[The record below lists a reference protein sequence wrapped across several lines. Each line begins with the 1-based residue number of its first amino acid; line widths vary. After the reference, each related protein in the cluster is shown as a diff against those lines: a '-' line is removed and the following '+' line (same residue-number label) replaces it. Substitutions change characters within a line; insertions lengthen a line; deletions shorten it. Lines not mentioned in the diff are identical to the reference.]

1 MNLRSLGAWATAGVA
16 LWVSMGALGLTGT
29 AADSVRVAMLPPLVL
44 LPVSVGLAL
53 LAGWAVLLRAG
64 FERPTDALLPLYGL
78 WLLVL
83 PYLPWLPDALPLL
96 RVFAGP
102 GRYLV
107 WLIVTAQV
115 IWAALGAGRGR
126 YLATRAREW
135 SRLRAFVLVFVV
147 AASLY
152 AVAAAVVGRSGL
164 FPGGDEPHYLVMTQ
178 SLLQDGDLDIE
189 NNHLQRDYRAYYA
202 DDLPPHSLARGVNG
216 GLYSVHPIGLPLL
229 VAPAFAL
236 GGYKAVVAFLVL
248 LAAAAAALAWLWVRQ
263 LTGSV
268 SGATFA
274 CAAAALS
281 VPYVFSAGTVYPEV
295 AAAAAVMLVFAI
307 GLTTPA
313 ASPRDLGA
321 APGDGRALL
330 IAAAAGLLPWLS
342 SKYAVLSAVLVLI
355 AGRRVLMD
363 TAANG
368 RLRRLAVLAGP
379 YALSI
384 AAWLGYFQI
393 TWGSPWPS
401 AAYGGAEHTQMALAN
416 LTRGIPGLLFDQEYG
431 VFCYAPVLAIAAAGW
446 WHQFRAGGPGRWL
459 ALEVGAAFG
468 VLLATVAGHTMWWG
482 GASVPARFLVS
493 ALLLLALPV
502 AWEYR
507 RVASSP
513 DRRAAYRLLLLL
525 GLAASVAV
533 LMSPDAA
540 ALANRRD
547 GVSRLLQWLSPDWRL
562 WAYWPDFIGQT
573 RTAALAQVAIWFASL
588 SGTLWI
594 VSRAVGSSPRGS
606 AARLS
611 RGRTFLRADLA
622 VLAAAVFVTLLTPI
636 VLRGHMKADI
646 DLAARGRVPLLD
658 DYDPQAR
665 PVAIRYAP
673 LSPIDAAAVPGLFD
687 LFARAGSRRPVPGVP
702 LLLNARF
709 ALPAGQYRLTLHPG
723 AGESTALSGALRL
736 RGGRHGGEL
745 RTWDVAA
752 APGQSWSETF
762 ALPVDFNFVGFTAS
776 PELAASVGHLQVTPT
791 RVVPALERT
800 ASNDVLGA
808 LTLGGR
814 YVVLLHDG
822 GTYPEAQ
829 GFWVRGEAVAAVSIV
844 GADGRLDGPVTLR
857 LRNGPSAN
865 VVRVVTLAGETTLTL
880 KPSESRLL
888 DVEPTPLDGSVRLT
902 IFPAAGFVPARIEPG
917 SRDQRVLGCW
927 VEVVG

>member
-1 MNLRSLGAWATAGVA
+1 MGAWATAGVA
-16 LWVSMGALGLTGT
+16 MWVSLGALDLTAT
-29 AADSVRVAMLPPLVL
+29 AAGSERVAMLPPLVL
-44 LPVSVGLAL
+44 LPVSIGLAL
-53 LAGWAVLLRAG
+53 VAGWAVLLRAG

-83 PYLPWLPDALPLL
+83 PYLPWLPDALPVL

-126 YLATRAREW
+126 HVATRAREW
-135 SRLRAFVLVFVV
+135 SALRAFVLVFV
-147 AASLY
+147 AGASLY
-152 AVAAAVVGRSGL
+152 AVATAIVGRSGL

-189 NNHLQRDYRAYYA
+189 NNHQQQDYRAYFA

-216 GLYSVHPIGLPLL
+216 RLYSVHPIGLPLL

-236 GGYKAVVAFLVL
+236 GGYKAVVAFMLL

-295 AAAAAVMLVFAI
+295 AAAAAVMVVFAV

-313 ASPRDLGA
+313 TSPRDPGTAPTTGRTVLVAVA
-321 APGDGRALL
+321 AS
-330 IAAAAGLLPWLS
+330 LLPWLS

-355 AGRRVLMD
+355 AGRRILMD
-363 TAANG
+363 AAADS
-368 RLRRLAVLAGP
+368 RARRLALLAGP

-401 AAYGGAEHTQMALAN
+401 AAYGGAQHTQMALAN
-416 LTRGIPGLLFDQEYG
+416 LTRGVPGLLFDQEYG
-431 VFCYAPVLAIAAAGW
+431 VFCYAPVLAVAAAGW
-446 WHQFRAGGPGRWL
+446 WHQFREGGKGRWL
-459 ALEVGAAFG
+459 AIEVGAAFG

-482 GASVPARFLVS
+482 GTSVPARFLVS
-493 ALLLLALPV
+493 TLLLLALPV

-525 GLAASVAV
+525 GLAASVGV

-547 GVSRLLQWLSPDWRL
+547 GMSRLLQWLSPDWRL
-562 WAYWPDFIGQT
+562 WAYWPDFIGQP
-573 RTAALAQVAIWFASL
+573 RNAALALVAVWFASL

-594 VSRAVGSSPRGS
+594 VSRALGSSPRGS

-622 VLAAAVFVTLLTPI
+622 VLAATLLVTLLTPL
-636 VLRGHMKADI
+636 VLRGHMKPDVNLAD
-646 DLAARGRVPLLD
+646 RSRVPLLD
-658 DYDPQAR
+658 GFDPRAR
-665 PVAIRYAP
+665 PLAIRYAP
-673 LSPIDAAAVPGLFD
+673 LSPIETGAVPPLFE
-687 LFARAGSRRPVPGVP
+687 LSAHSGSRRPVQGVP

-709 ALPAGQYRLTLHPG
+709 ALPAGQYRVTLQPKADG
-723 AGESTALSGALRL
+723 RAAVSGALRL

-745 RTWDVAA
+745 RVWAVGAP
-752 APGQSWSETF
+752 PGQPWSGTF
-762 ALPVDFNFVGFTAS
+762 GLPVDFNFVGFTAS
-776 PELAASVGHLQVTPT
+776 ADLATSVDVLRVTPVT
-791 RVVPALERT
+791 VVASLDRT

-808 LTLGGR
+808 LALGER

-844 GADGRLDGPVTLR
+844 GADGRLDRPVTLR
-857 LRNGPSAN
+857 LRNGPGPN
-865 VVRVVTLAGETTLTL
+865 VVRVVTLAGETTLTM
-880 KPSESRLL
+880 KASESTLIE
-888 DVEPTPLDGSVRLT
+888 VTPAPLDGSVRLT
-902 IFPAAGFVPARIEPG
+902 IFPANGFVPARIEPG